1 MKRVNVI
8 EPMGRRGFPATESLY
23 GQNILK
29 TDLLRYLTN
38 DSGVMWHFL
47 GSNISDSLSR
57 DNVTVVNI
65 PTSAWGTHG
74 VYCNYVKNLCKNT
87 SDPVIL
93 V

>member
-8 EPMGRRGFPATESLY
+8 ELMGRRGFPATESLY

-57 DNVTVVNI
+57 DNVTI
-65 PTSAWGTHG
+65 GLGSGFGGTG
-74 VYCNYVKNLCKNT
+74 VSVA
-87 SDPVIL
+87 VL
-93 V
+93 VSVTEIGRAHV